1 MKKKKVI
8 SSALAM
14 SFLFGAIAKPSLAS
28 NINTNSG
35 FYKSAR
41 TRQAYI
47 NLTDE
52 KRAELDS
59 MNTNNNK
66 WLTIKEVKDHGRYS
80 LPIVQGQSYLYPFMD
95 DRNNNGMVGE
105 NETETPQSPA
115 GTENTDQVNDQEV
128 IEEVT
133 DEEIENLEEDLNS
146 NQETE
151 ENPSSNQETEE
162 NPVASQIPSD
172 YLDRLE
178 ESLKNA
184 KTTIAGAEIL
194 VKNMPKFST
203 QNGEIINNL
212 IEKQNQI
219 IARAEKLLVANGRE
233 VIID

>member
-1 MKKKKVI
+1 MIKKV
-8 SSALAM
+8 LAT
-14 SFLFGAIAKPSLAS
+14 SLSVSILLAGS
-28 NINTNSG
+28 LSQSEANNVNTNSG

-52 KRAELDS
+52 QRAELDS

-105 NETETPQSPA
+105 NETEASESSLS
-115 GTENTDQVNDQEV
+115 TENNQEAP
-128 IEEVT
+128 EEVT
-133 DEEIENLEEDLNS
+133 DEEIENLEEVEEDLDS
-146 NQETE
+146 NQEIQE
-151 ENPSSNQETEE
+151 DPSSNEE
-162 NPVASQIPSD
+162 KEEEPVENQIPSD

-194 VKNMPKFST
+194 IKNMPKFST
-203 QNGEIINNL
+203 KNGEIINDL

-219 IARAEKLLVANGRE
+219 IARAEKILVANGRE
-233 VIID
+233 IVID

>member
-1 MKKKKVI
+1 MIKKV
-8 SSALAM
+8 LAT
-14 SFLFGAIAKPSLAS
+14 SLSVSILLAGS
-28 NINTNSG
+28 LSQSEANNVNTNSG

-47 NLTDE
+47 NLTGE
-52 KRAELDS
+52 QRAELDS

-105 NETETPQSPA
+105 NETEASESSSS
-115 GTENTDQVNDQEV
+115 TENNQEAP
-128 IEEVT
+128 EEVT
-133 DEEIENLEEDLNS
+133 DEEIENLEEVEEDLDS
-146 NQETE
+146 NQEIQE
-151 ENPSSNQETEE
+151 DPSSNEE
-162 NPVASQIPSD
+162 KEEEPVENQIPSD

-203 QNGEIINNL
+203 KNGEIINNL

-219 IARAEKLLVANGRE
+219 IARAEKILVANGR
-233 VIID
+233 